1 MKRFIHFTKGEL
13 MFIWFNI
20 GAVVTLAA
28 LMLQQWNGLLVLGV
42 VSILVPAAVM
52 FYQYLTSDQSGV

>member
-1 MKRFIHFTKGEL
+1 